1 MPQFRSRGD
10 PVIKGYLKGPIMT
23 ASPIRRARGL
33 SLVILLG
40 AAALCA
46 LLISWIGVG
55 ATLTVAGLAATAAMF
70 VVLIDL
76 TGFGT

>member
-1 MPQFRSRGD
+1 MATTS
-10 PVIKGYLKGPIMT
+10 
-23 ASPIRRARGL
+23 ARRARGL
-33 SLVILLG
+33 SLIVLL
-40 AAALCA
+40 AVVVLSA

-55 ATLTVAGLAATAAMF
+55 ATLTVVGLAATAAMF